1 MPTATRSAARPT
13 RPEVMAKRRD
23 VLIAVVTTT
32 VTIVA
37 ACIVLVAM
45 ILLAIVL
52 TDQPPMEQP
61 HRPTV
66 TPTSAAPLPL

>member
-1 MPTATRSAARPT
+1 MG
-13 RPEVMAKRRD
+13 KRRD

-32 VTIVA
+32 ATIIA
-37 ACIVLVAM
+37 TCMVLVAM
-45 ILLAIVL
+45 IALALVL
-52 TDQPPMEQP
+52 TDRPRMEQP